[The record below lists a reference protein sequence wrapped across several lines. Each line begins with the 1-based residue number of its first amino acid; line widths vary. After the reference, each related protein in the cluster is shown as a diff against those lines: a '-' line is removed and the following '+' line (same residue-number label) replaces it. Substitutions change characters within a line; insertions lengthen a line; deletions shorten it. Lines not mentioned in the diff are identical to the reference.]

1 MGAAKHYVNK
11 LWKGDEEEA
20 EVEEVEE
27 VEVEVEKKVWKEGDE
42 AEAKFTDGEYYWGKI
57 SKIYKNGNFLF
68 YFDDGDKSRSMEG
81 RFIRERTPIVG
92 PDESDITDGIEIEE
106 EEVEDMEVEATI
118 SYNKK
123 YYIDALTEFLTAE
136 MKDYEYFLYGTRTNS
151 TESFHNLCN
160 KYYSKGS
167 TLSYPLY
174 KMKKQFAALD
184 WNEQKDR
191 QFCVFDPT
199 VTLVWYT
206 AIINAF
212 IKRKSYLKA
221 QHVLDDRVR
230 S

>member
-11 LWKGDEEEA
+11 LWEGDEEEV
-20 EVEEVEE
+20 EEEVEAE
-27 VEVEVEKKVWKEGDE
+27 LETKIWKEGDE

-57 SKIYKNGNFLF
+57 SKAYKNGNFLF
-68 YFDDGDKSRSMEG
+68 HFDDGDKSRSTEG

-92 PDESDITDGIEIEE
+92 PDESDITDGIEESE
-106 EEVEDMEVEATI
+106 KEDEDSEEDMEVEATI

-123 YYIDALTEFLTAE
+123 YYTDALTEFLTAE

-191 QFCVFDPT
+191 QFCVFNPT
-199 VTLVWYT
+199 LTLNWET

-212 IKRKSYLKA
+212 MKRKLYLKS
-221 QHVLDDRVR
+221 QHVQ
-230 S
+230 SNSC